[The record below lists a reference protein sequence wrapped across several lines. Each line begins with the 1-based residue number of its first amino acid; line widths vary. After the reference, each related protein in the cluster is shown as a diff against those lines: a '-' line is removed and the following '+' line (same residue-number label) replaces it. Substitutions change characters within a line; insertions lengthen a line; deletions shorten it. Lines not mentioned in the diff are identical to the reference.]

1 MIEHNF
7 TLIIEGDVDAK
18 LDDLFEA
25 GCDDATFGSVDGTH
39 YAVFDRTAPT
49 FDAAVSSAT
58 SDIESVPGLRVISTG
73 RDRLE
78 AKA

>member
-1 MIEHNF
+1 MTEHNF
-7 TLIIEGDVDAK
+7 TLIIDGDVEAR

-25 GCDDATFGSVDGTH
+25 GCDDATFGSIDATH

-49 FDAAVSSAT
+49 FDAAVSSAI
-58 SDIESVPGLRVISTG
+58 SDVESVPGLRVVSTG